1 MEAYHEVVQV
11 LPQWLQ
17 PCLERVPPRIQ
28 AAVQEIRLHEGGEVL
43 LVTNASVQTIVG
55 QSPLTQRQLE
65 EVLFSLCG
73 GSLYAHEAEIAQGFL
88 HVTGGHRVGIGG
100 RYTKLENGQTVL
112 QQVSSLNIRIA
123 RFPAKGLPAELWNL
137 LKTPFSGLVI
147 AGEPGSGKTTLLRNL
162 VIQLS
167 RQRCLYTVIDE
178 RGEIFPGGAQTAV
191 QCDCIQ
197 GLNKIDAIEMAL
209 RTLGPRLLL
218 IDELV
223 SLEETRLLE
232 RGAHSGVQLILT
244 MHASSRQQLEQKV
257 QIQYLLER
265 KILQHACILAGREH
279 PGQIQE
285 VYSY

>member
-1 MEAYHEVVQV
+1 MEAYHQVVQA
-11 LPQWLQ
+11 LPMWLR
-17 PCLERVPPRIQ
+17 PCLESVPPRVQ
-28 AAVQEIRLHEGGEVL
+28 ASVQEIRLRSGGEVL
-43 LVTNASVQTIVG
+43 LVTNEAVQTIAG
-55 QSPLTQRQLE
+55 QPPLTQNQLE
-65 EVLFSLCG
+65 EVLFALCG

-123 RFPAKGLPAELWNL
+123 RFPAERLPPELWRL
-137 LKTPFSGLVI
+137 IQTPFSALVI

-162 VIQLS
+162 VMQLS
-167 RQRCLYTVIDE
+167 RQRFLCTVIDE
-178 RGEIFPGGAQTAV
+178 RGEIFPGGSQTEV

-265 KILQHACILAGREH
+265 KILQHACILSGREN
-279 PGQIQE
+279 PGRIQE